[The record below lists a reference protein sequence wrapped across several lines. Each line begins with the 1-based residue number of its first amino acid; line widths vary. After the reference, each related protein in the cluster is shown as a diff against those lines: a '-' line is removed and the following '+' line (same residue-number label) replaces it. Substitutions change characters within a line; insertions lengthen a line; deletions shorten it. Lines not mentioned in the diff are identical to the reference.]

1 MNWFYKLLFIIGAV
15 LAFLIGLKV
24 ANW

>member
-15 LAFLIGLKV
+15 LAIIIGLKV